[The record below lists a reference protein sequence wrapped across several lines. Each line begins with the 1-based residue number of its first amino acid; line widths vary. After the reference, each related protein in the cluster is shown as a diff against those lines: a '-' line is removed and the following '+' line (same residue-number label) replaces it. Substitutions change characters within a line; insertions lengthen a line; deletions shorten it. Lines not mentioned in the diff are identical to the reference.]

1 MSTKIFSLYGKTV
14 KELIDVYKQHD
25 FKHSK
30 YKCKKDLINGLIK
43 HFVFNEYRKLKVLGQ
58 LSDIDEEQN
67 TRITIDTDDE
77 LSHLICLLYTSPS
90 PRDEKVSRM
99 PSSA

>member
-43 HFVFNEYRKLKVLGQ
+43 HFVFNEYRKIK
-58 LSDIDEEQN
+58 SI
-67 TRITIDTDDE
+67 RTI
-77 LSHLICLLYTSPS
+77 IRY
-90 PRDEKVSRM
+90 
-99 PSSA
+99 